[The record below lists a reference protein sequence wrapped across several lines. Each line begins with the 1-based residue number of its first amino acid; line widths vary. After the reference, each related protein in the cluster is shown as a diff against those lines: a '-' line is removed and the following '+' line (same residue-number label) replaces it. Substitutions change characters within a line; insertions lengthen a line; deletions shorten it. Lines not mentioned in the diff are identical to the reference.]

1 MKETTNYKLKK
12 YEDADYADPSQAM
25 NPNMD
30 AIDAALKALE
40 DGKASLGEDGT
51 IPAEQ
56 LPDLDY
62 EPPLRDNAAKA
73 TPADGD
79 SLPLVDSADG
89 GKTKRVLWSRIKA
102 VLKTYFDP
110 IYAAAAH
117 SHAWSTI
124 TGKPSSFAPSAHAS
138 THGSSGSDPI
148 TPAAIGAA
156 ASAHKHG
163 TGDINSGT
171 LDAARLPTV
180 PVTRGGTGATTAAAA
195 RTNLG
200 ACAEFTPATVTVP
213 LSWTDVSGAGTG
225 PWTQT
230 VTVSGVTAAMTGLA
244 VHMIDVED
252 SDARQLYEAAYG
264 CLAAQFDTVAGGIK
278 LICRDERP
286 QIAFQ
291 VQVLGVKP

>member
-40 DGKASLGEDGT
+40 DGKASLGEGGT

-62 EPPLRDNAAKA
+62 EPPLKDNAAKA

-124 TGKPSSFAPSAHAS
+124 TGKQIGRAH
-138 THGSSGSDPI
+138 
-148 TPAAIGAA
+148 
-156 ASAHKHG
+156 
-163 TGDINSGT
+163 
-171 LDAARLPTV
+171 V
-180 PVTRGGTGATTAAAA
+180 
-195 RTNLG
+195 
-200 ACAEFTPATVTVP
+200 
-213 LSWTDVSGAGTG
+213 
-225 PWTQT
+225 
-230 VTVSGVTAAMTGLA
+230 
-244 VHMIDVED
+244 
-252 SDARQLYEAAYG
+252 
-264 CLAAQFDTVAGGIK
+264 
-278 LICRDERP
+278 
-286 QIAFQ
+286 
-291 VQVLGVKP
+291 